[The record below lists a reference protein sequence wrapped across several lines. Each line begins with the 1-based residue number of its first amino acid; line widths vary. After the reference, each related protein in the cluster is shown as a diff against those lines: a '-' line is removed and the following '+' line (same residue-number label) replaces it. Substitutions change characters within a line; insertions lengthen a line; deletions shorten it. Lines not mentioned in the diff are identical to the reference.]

1 MIISTIIH
9 GLEVATVFLVG
20 LLTYQLVKCYR
31 AFETGKLGSNAH
43 NSRAGN
49 RDSRSEVH
57 EIAGFEPQALELE
70 AEASDASSIVVEQST
85 PGAVVREIKT
95 AAPTGKSTEAVNTS
109 TPEPASKAIL
119 NDYIGGFFA
128 EPSVPDLEAFRAE
141 NAAASSKPASQS
153 EASITDSAQTAENEE
168 VRVSKAQLA
177 EFKAP
182 ETIEPVLVKPVR
194 VVDLDEEDTF
204 IVVEDENVLCHA
216 SNENVMSDKVVMA
229 MLKEANMVASS

>member
-9 GLEVATVFLVG
+9 GLEVATLCLVG

-31 AFETGKLGSNAH
+31 TFYRHDET
-43 NSRAGN
+43 
-49 RDSRSEVH
+49 SRSDVQGLARE
-57 EIAGFEPQALELE
+57 GMD
-70 AEASDASSIVVEQST
+70 AEADGLDASSILVEQGLGPEVHAINAGLAVKSSAEAAVAASAT
-85 PGAVVREIKT
+85 P
-95 AAPTGKSTEAVNTS
+95 AA
-109 TPEPASKAIL
+109 EPVSKAIL

-128 EPSVPDLEAFRAE
+128 ETPVPDLQAYRAE
-141 NAAASSKPASQS
+141 S
-153 EASITDSAQTAENEE
+153 TAELSGSAEKAMDQE
-168 VRVSKAQLA
+168 VSTAVETETNAVSVSTEQLA
-177 EFKAP
+177 EFRAP